1 MTNYIPQIKSGDL
14 LLAPISKSDLEEIR
28 TLRNANKD
36 FFLNTSEITRSQQLM
51 WYQNYKKDKKDIVFA
66 SKYHSKLIGM
76 SSLYRICKEDNTC
89 EFGRLAL
96 SPNIKGRGFGKSI
109 LIATCFAGFEV
120 LKMHKI
126 KLEVLNS
133 NLKAYNL
140 YVKVGFKVVEKNKI
154 ITRMQLEKEN
164 MVEVCNDIY
173 SGIKTEIQS

>member
-1 MTNYIPQIKSGDL
+1 MS
-14 LLAPISKSDLEEIR
+14 PITSSDLEEIR
-28 TLRNANKD
+28 QIRNANNK
-36 FFLNTSEITRSQQLM
+36 FFLNSTEITEQQQLM

-173 SGIKTEIQS
+173 SSVEAKISS